1 VEARQADV
9 LQHES
14 ALEAR
19 RAMEQQLPAFT
30 TANLNI
36 AVAPTRL
43 NALLATP
50 LMMGVRYTDD

>member
-1 VEARQADV
+1 
-9 LQHES
+9 
-14 ALEAR
+14 
-19 RAMEQQLPAFT
+19 MEQQLPAFT

-50 LMMGVRYTDD
+50 LMMGARYTDD